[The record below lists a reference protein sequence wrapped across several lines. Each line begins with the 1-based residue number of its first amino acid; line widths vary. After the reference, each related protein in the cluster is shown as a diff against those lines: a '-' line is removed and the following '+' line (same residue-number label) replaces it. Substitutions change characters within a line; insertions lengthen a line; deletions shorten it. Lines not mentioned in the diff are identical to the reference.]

1 MWPDHIPRPSK
12 QLEDF
17 LRGKTPLDE
26 VPASIR
32 SWAHSQIDN
41 AACLIIAAPD
51 KGTRRNMLGRI
62 PKNVRPLVEEQV
74 KKYWPHRHE
83 VGL

>member
-1 MWPDHIPRPSK
+1 MWTDDVRRPSD

-32 SWAHSQIDN
+32 SWAHSQIDS
-41 AACLIIAAPD
+41 AACQIIAAPD
-51 KGTRRNMLGRI
+51 RGTRRNMLGRI
-62 PKNVRPLVEEQV
+62 PANVRPLVEEQV
-74 KKYWPHRHE
+74 KKYWPHRHD